1 MPLDVVVKLAFDVEQ
16 RDALKNEYDIY
27 CCLMSKGILRGI
39 ATPLGF
45 FDDSEGGA
53 CALIM
58 LYAGVPLIAV
68 PRRNLSISDW

>member
-1 MPLDVVVKLAFDVEQ
+1 MPLDIVVKLAFDVEQ
-16 RDALKNEYDIY
+16 RDALKSEY
-27 CCLMSKGILRGI
+27 CCLRSKGILRGI

-53 CALIM
+53 CALVM

-68 PRRNLSISDW
+68 PWCNLSISDW